1 MLSLST
7 NSVPGP
13 MAGAGEIVMKTGLPC
28 PEEVAQEKD
37 DNENNHNDLEHN

>member
-1 MLSLST
+1 
-7 NSVPGP
+7 